1 MQELTDKELG
11 SLVMGRGFKKRFF
24 KKNVFQK
31 LSFQRLSFRE
41 KLLRDPL
48 FDEFGACRMYQGDLF
63 DSASGKWVKMKERN
77 K

>member
-1 MQELTDKELG
+1 MHELTDKELG
-11 SLVMGRGFKKRFF
+11 SLVMGRFF
-24 KKNVFQK
+24 KKSVFQK
-31 LSFQRLSFRE
+31 SSFQRLSFRE

-63 DSASGKWVKMKERN
+63 DSASGKWVKMKGH